1 MTAAISKTYPAYR
14 YGVQPPPPGKEPGGP
29 PPVRDLPRP
38 PQTTHSPAG
47 WYADPWGSSPWRW
60 WDGWAW
66 TGHVSAN
73 RANKP
78 RLKGWLSWPVIVG
91 AVVAVPLTALLAID
105 SPLSVV
111 LAFIPVC
118 IVAPVLWWLDRVEPE
133 PLEARV
139 HAFLWGATISGVVAG
154 SINTVVFVVSSETWA
169 AVVSAP
175 ITEEAMK
182 TLGIIWALR
191 RKEIDGVMD
200 GVVYAGWV
208 ALGFAVVE
216 NLLFFSDA
224 SESEALLGT
233 VVARGFL
240 TPFAHPLFTAWSGL
254 AIGWAV
260 SRRIAVSLQLVWGL
274 PLAVVTHAAWNG
286 SLAIAE
292 DNEVI
297 LLVAVPGFVLLFAA
311 AGLTVTTIRRRERRH
326 FIHIVPMLA
335 DRYGLTPSELAVF
348 GNWRTMLRTRR
359 RLSRRQRS
367 TFDQV
372 HGTLARLAALHHRP
386 GELDVRAEAIL
397 VHRLHQARA
406 GR

>member
-1 MTAAISKTYPAYR
+1 MRALPPA
-14 YGVQPPPPGKEPGGP
+14 
-29 PPVRDLPRP
+29 
-38 PQTTHSPAG
+38 PQTRHTPAG
-47 WYADPWGSSPWRW
+47 WYADPWGLSRWRW

-66 TGHVSAN
+66 TGHVADN
-73 RANKP
+73 RTSKP
-78 RLKGWLSWPVIVG
+78 RLAAWLSWPVIVG
-91 AVVAVPLTALLAID
+91 AVIAVPLTALLAVD

-118 IVAPVLWWLDRVEPE
+118 IVGPVLWWLDRVEPE
-133 PLEARV
+133 PLDARV
-139 HAFLWGATISGVVAG
+139 HTFLWGATISGVVAG
-154 SINTVVFVVSSETWA
+154 SINSVVFVVSSETWA

-175 ITEEAMK
+175 ITEEVMK

-216 NLLFFSDA
+216 NFLFFSDA
-224 SESEALLGT
+224 GEADALLGT

-274 PLAVVTHAAWNG
+274 PLAIATHAAWNG
-286 SLAIAE
+286 SLALAQ
-292 DNEVI
+292 DDEVI
-297 LLVAVPGFVLLFAA
+297 LLVAVPGFVLLFVA
-311 AGLTVTTIRRRERRH
+311 AGLTVSTIRRRERRH
-326 FIHIVPMLA
+326 FIQIVPMLA
-335 DRYGLTPSELAVF
+335 DRYGLTAPEVAVF

-359 RLSRRQRS
+359 RLGRRQRS
-367 TFDQV
+367 AFDQV

-386 GELDVRAEAIL
+386 GDLDTRTEAVL

-406 GR
+406 AR

>member
-1 MTAAISKTYPAYR
+1 M
-14 YGVQPPPPGKEPGGP
+14 
-29 PPVRDLPRP
+29 
-38 PQTTHSPAG
+38 
-47 WYADPWGSSPWRW
+47 
-60 WDGWAW
+60 
-66 TGHVSAN
+66 
-73 RANKP
+73 
-78 RLKGWLSWPVIVG
+78 IVG